1 MDTYI
6 GTILLFAFNYAPEGW
21 LPCNGNQLR
30 VIEYQALFSLLGPT
44 YGGDGKT
51 TFALPNLTGKEPI
64 PGLAYY
70 ICVQGTYPPR
80 P

>member
-21 LPCNGNQLR
+21 LPCNGKLLPIN
-30 VIEYQALFSLLGPT
+30 ENQALYALLGPT
-44 YGGDGKT
+44 YGGDGKIM
-51 TFALPNLTGKEPI
+51 FALPNLTGKEPI

-70 ICVQGTYPPR
+70 ICVNGLFPQR

>member
-1 MDTYI
+1 MDTYT

-21 LPCNGNQLR
+21 LPCNGRELR
-30 VIEYQALFSLLGPT
+30 VIEYTGLYALLGQT
-44 YGGDGKT
+44 YGGDGET
-51 TFALPNLTGKEPI
+51 TFALPNLKGKEPI

-70 ICVQGTYPPR
+70 ICVNGLFPLR